1 MMKSRTISLK
11 PQYLVLILASV
22 TTFLLRFVLLDRLPL
37 TNSEAINALQAL
49 TGAQGGEHL
58 IGGEAGY
65 VLLTTAWFFLFGAG
79 DGIARFWPALAGAA
93 LALTPW
99 LFRRHLGEKAAL
111 LMCFGLAVDAG
122 WTAVSRQAHGMTLAG
137 LFIILA
143 LAALVNKKSR
153 LLGVLTALALLGG
166 PAFWL
171 GAIGLG
177 AAYALYKLVFQPQQ
191 IQSEEDEAEE
201 IGIFEG
207 INWKTAGIWFGGAA
221 LACGTLLFIIP
232 NGLNS
237 VFNGFAQYFINWSK
251 PGDLNIWRLLL
262 GFVISQ
268 PIGFLFGAIGLLR
281 MFRSRNS
288 LDIFLAVW
296 WLTALALVLL
306 NPGREMIQAGW
317 ASLPILALA
326 SRQLAGLLT
335 TEVQGRWTAIA
346 YSIIVVVLLVFA
358 WLNFIAYFQAARP
371 EVSTLIRVVTTIFPV
386 LLLIGAAIVIR
397 WFWSE
402 ETAGQGAL
410 WGLVAVLALWSF
422 SAAWGNTGLGANPAG
437 QIWRV
442 DALVD
447 EVDLLKT
454 TVNELSTWKT
464 NVAGELELV
473 VEGIDSPALRWA
485 LRDYSQIKYV
495 TSTASASSP
504 AMLITGDK
512 PSPELAETYRGQ
524 DFVLEINPSW
534 QMSFDEWLQW
544 AAYKKVPVSKTMVVL
559 WARADL
565 FPDAAGFNP

>member
-111 LMCFGLAVDAG
+111 LLCFGLAVDAG

-335 TEVQGRWTAIA
+335 TEVQGRWIAIA

-371 EVSTLIRVVTTIFPV
+371 EASTLIHVVTTIFPV

>member
-111 LMCFGLAVDAG
+111 LLCFGLAVDAG

-221 LACGTLLFIIP
+221 LACGTLLFLIP

-317 ASLPILALA
+317 ASLPMLALA

>member
-207 INWKTAGIWFGGAA
+207 INWKSAGIWFGGAA
-221 LACGTLLFIIP
+221 LAFGTLLFLIP

-335 TEVQGRWTAIA
+335 TEVQGRWIAIA

>member
-111 LMCFGLAVDAG
+111 LLCFGLAVDAG

-371 EVSTLIRVVTTIFPV
+371 EASTLIRVVTTIFPV

>member
-49 TGAQGGEHL
+49 TGASGGEHL

-111 LMCFGLAVDAG
+111 LLCFGLAVDAG

-207 INWKTAGIWFGGAA
+207 INWKSAGIWFGGAA
-221 LACGTLLFIIP
+221 LAFGTLLFLIP

-422 SAAWGNTGLGANPAG
+422 SAAWGNIGLGANPAG
-437 QIWRV
+437 QTWRV

-485 LRDYSQIKYV
+485 LRDYSQVKYV

>member
-111 LMCFGLAVDAG
+111 LLCFGLAVDAG